1 MRILC
6 YGKSRLGSK
15 GESCLTKMGRLSL
28 KNGLFLLTTRS
39 SMNSIHNLIVSL
51 SPFSPTRHTTP
62 FGSTTERPVVPHLFK
77 IQPDFLDARIPGRR
91 KQPDSAWRP
100 KYRPHLP
107 LPNPYAALIPT
118 QTNGDPFPTLILEVG
133 NSQSIPDLL
142 QIRDK
147 ALSWKTGIN
156 VFVLIAYNR
165 NSTRAT
171 DSWFMQVSHRDFTAP
186 LPPPMTPDTYPPC
199 IVMFET
205 TKTGNRYPLVN
216 TPIPPGRQVWAIH
229 TTHLYFPPVLNPA
242 IPAAFN
248 INIEMIR
255 QTIASER

>member
-1 MRILC
+1 M
-6 YGKSRLGSK
+6 
-15 GESCLTKMGRLSL
+15 KMGRLSL
-28 KNGLFLLTTRS
+28 KNGLFVLTTRS
-39 SMNSIHNLIVSL
+39 SMNSIHNLIDSL
-51 SPFSPTRHTTP
+51 SPFTPTGHTIP
-62 FGSTTERPVVPHLFK
+62 FGSMTERPVIPPLFK

-91 KQPDSAWRP
+91 KQTDSAWRP

-171 DSWFMQVSHRDFTAP
+171 DTWFMQVSHRDFFVP
-186 LPPPMTPDTYPPC
+186 LPPPTTPDTYPPC

-205 TKTGNRYPLVN
+205 VKTGNRYPLGN
-216 TPIPPGRQVWAIH
+216 TAIPPGQTVWVIPV
-229 TTHLYFPPVLNPA
+229 THLYFPEPVPVLNPT
-242 IPAAFN
+242 IPMAFN
-248 INIEMIR
+248 ISLEMMH
-255 QTIASER
+255 QTIISEQEK